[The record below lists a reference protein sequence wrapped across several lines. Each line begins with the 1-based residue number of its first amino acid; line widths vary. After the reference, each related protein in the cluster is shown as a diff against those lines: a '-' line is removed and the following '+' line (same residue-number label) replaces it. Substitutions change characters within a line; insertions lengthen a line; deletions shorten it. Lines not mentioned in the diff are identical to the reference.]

1 MSPADDASLGFQE
14 VRDRFVASASA
25 LSDIRGKVDELSAH
39 TSRQAE
45 AVEALDEASREVAGL
60 AEAAR
65 VVVDGLAEA
74 QGVIVEAFA
83 AVQPIMDGSD
93 LREIKDDLTR
103 VNGRLAKISVAAE
116 HGLQATAELLAAS
129 EERSREEQSRASKE
143 MADLIK
149 GLRSELSTAGKA
161 NAERDAAQAQASEL
175 QGQLE
180 RLKAAAGGR
189 AIKKAG
195 LE

>member
-39 TSRQAE
+39 TSRQ
-45 AVEALDEASREVAGL
+45 

-161 NAERDAAQAQASEL
+161 NAERDSAQAQASEL